1 MAPLVT
7 PVILSGGSGTRLWP
21 LSRAARPKQLLPLF
35 APETMLQLTA
45 ARFADPQQFSA
56 PLIVANAA
64 HADEIER
71 QLARPDARL
80 ILEPAGR
87 NTAPAIA
94 LAALAVR
101 PESLLLVCPSD
112 HRVGDV
118 PAFHRAV
125 ATAVPAAADGWL
137 VTFGIHPTHPETG
150 YGYVRRGAEVAPG
163 VWAADAFVEKPDFET
178 AKSYLASGAYSWN
191 GGIFLF
197 RADSYLEALAA
208 HAPDVLAAARQAMA
222 GVDGA
227 GRIHPDAAAFA
238 AAPSISIDYA
248 VMERAERVAVVPA
261 AMDWSDLGSWDAL
274 HQLAVETGGVDADG
288 NALGGDALALDSD
301 NNLIRAEGTLVAV
314 VGVDNLIVV
323 ATPDAVLILPRGE
336 SQRVKEAVDLLRARD
351 HPTLTHFS

>member
-1 MAPLVT
+1 MARLIT
-7 PVILSGGSGTRLWP
+7 PVILSGGAGTRLWP
-21 LSRAARPKQLLPLF
+21 LSRASRPKQLLSLF
-35 APETMLQLTA
+35 APQTMLKLTA
-45 ARFADPQQFSA
+45 ARFADPARFAA

-80 ILEPAGR
+80 ILEPTGR

-94 LAALAVR
+94 LAALAGS
-101 PESLLLVCPSD
+101 PDALLLVCPSD

-125 ATAVPAAADGWL
+125 ATALPVAEQGWL
-137 VTFGIHPTHPETG
+137 VTFGIHPMHPETG
-150 YGYVRRGAEVAPG
+150 YGYVRRGAEIAPG
-163 VWAADAFVEKPDFET
+163 VFAADAFVEKPDFET
-178 AKSYLASGAYSWN
+178 AKGYLASGDYSWN

-197 RADSYLEALAA
+197 RADVYLQALEA
-208 HAPDVLAAARQAMA
+208 HAPAVLASARDAMA
-222 GVDGA
+222 HA
-227 GRIHPDAAAFA
+227 AESGRIHPDRGAFA

-288 NALGGDALALDSD
+288 NALAGDALAIDSD
-301 NNLIRAEGTLVAV
+301 NNLIRAEGTLVAA
-314 VGVDNLIVV
+314 VGVDNLIGI

-336 SQRVKEAVDLLRARD
+336 SQRVKEAVDALKASDHRA
-351 HPTLTHFS
+351 LTHFS

>member
-1 MAPLVT
+1 MAALVT

-21 LSRAARPKQLLPLF
+21 LSRAARPKQLLSLF

-45 ARFADPQQFSA
+45 ARFADPQRFAA
-56 PLIVANAA
+56 PLIVANAG

-80 ILEPAGR
+80 ILEPTGR

-94 LAALAVR
+94 LAALAL
-101 PESLLLVCPSD
+101 PADALLLVCPSD

-125 ATAVPAAADGWL
+125 AAARPAADDGWL

-150 YGYVRRGAEVAPG
+150 YGYIRRGGELMPG
-163 VWAADAFVEKPDFET
+163 VFAAQGFVEKPDLET
-178 AKSYLASGAYSWN
+178 AKGYLASGDYSWN

-197 RADSYLEALAA
+197 RADAYLQALAT
-208 HAPDVLAAARQAMA
+208 HAPDVLRAAQQAMA
-222 GVDGA
+222 GVDGS
-227 GRIHPDAAAFA
+227 GRVHPDATAFS

-248 VMERAERVAVVPA
+248 VMEQAERVAVVPA
-261 AMDWSDLGSWDAL
+261 TMDWSDLGSWDAL
-274 HQLAVETGGVDADG
+274 HQLAVETGAVDADG
-288 NALGGDALALDSD
+288 NALSGDALAIDAD
-301 NNLIRAEGTLVAV
+301 NNLLRAEGTLIAA

-323 ATPDAVLILPRGE
+323 ATPDAVLVLPRGE
-336 SQRVKEAVDLLRARD
+336 SQRVKEAVDALKATD
-351 HPTLTHFS
+351 HRTLTHFS